1 MGVTSLQPTQRGG
14 PHATCGHSDSHARV
28 HRDAHTCAH
37 GDAKTYA
44 YGHAHIHTH
53 ANPHS
58 DANP

>member
-14 PHATCGHSDSHARV
+14 PHATSGGPDCHSCACGVVD
-28 HRDAHTCAH
+28 TCPH